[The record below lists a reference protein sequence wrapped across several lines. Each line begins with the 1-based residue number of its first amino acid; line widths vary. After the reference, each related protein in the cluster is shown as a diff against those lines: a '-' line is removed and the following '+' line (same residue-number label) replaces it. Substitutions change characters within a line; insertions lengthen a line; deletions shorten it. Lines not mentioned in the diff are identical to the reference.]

1 MYLSQFVRLNMDNE
15 SKSMKMR
22 CQSIERSTIT
32 HQKMTI
38 ISTILLAMHISG
50 GMTALLAGLIP
61 MFAEKGSRTHIIGGK
76 VYLWAMWI
84 AVFSALPLALLKMNL
99 FLGTI
104 GIFTAYMV
112 YTGNRAA
119 QRKSAVPSSRLDL
132 VVMWGTMVVSLLMVG
147 MAIYLAVGSEGR
159 WPMGLVLG
167 TFGGFCFLLTLE
179 DRRYAL
185 HPERF
190 PRKAWLLMHLRRFG
204 GAYIATFTAFVVTN
218 VTFVPGLL
226 LWLGPGI
233 IGGMILG
240 RTASYWRQ
248 RLNIN

>member
-1 MYLSQFVRLNMDNE
+1 
-15 SKSMKMR
+15 
-22 CQSIERSTIT
+22 
-32 HQKMTI
+32 MTI
-38 ISTILLAMHISG
+38 IHTILLILHVSG

-61 MFAEKGSRTHIIGGK
+61 MFARKGSKTHVIGGK
-76 VYLWAMWI
+76 IYLWAMWI
-84 AVFSALPLALLKMNL
+84 AVFSALPLAILKMNL

-104 GIFTAYMV
+104 GIFTGYMV

-119 QRKSAVPSSRLDL
+119 QRKSAVPSSRVDL
-132 VVMWGTMVVSLLMVG
+132 IVMWGTMLVSMLMVG
-147 MAIYLAVGSEGR
+147 TAIYLAVGLEGR

-167 TFGGFCFLLTLE
+167 AFGIFCFLLTLE
-179 DRRYAL
+179 DRKYSL
-185 HPERF
+185 HPERYA
-190 PRKAWLLMHLRRFG
+190 RKEWLMVHLRRFG

-226 LWLGPGI
+226 LWLGPGV

-248 RLNIN
+248 QLKIN